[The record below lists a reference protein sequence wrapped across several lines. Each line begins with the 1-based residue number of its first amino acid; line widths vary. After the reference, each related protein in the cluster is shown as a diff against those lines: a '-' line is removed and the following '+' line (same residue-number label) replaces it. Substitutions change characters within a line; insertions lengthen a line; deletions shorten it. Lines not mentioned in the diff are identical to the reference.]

1 MKDVEK
7 EEFFEEEKGKKK
19 KEKNEKSLFSRIM
32 NVILWIILFAWMI
45 IVVIDFVHVRN
56 EEEPQFCWGEKVT
69 KYDDGTVTERTGLG
83 YKVISYNRES
93 LKAIEFGPF
102 WISDRTAEDNK

>member
-1 MKDVEK
+1 MKDVENEEVLEK
-7 EEFFEEEKGKKK
+7 ETRKSKKDKG
-19 KEKNEKSLFSRIM
+19 EKSVLYKIV
-32 NVILWIILFAWMI
+32 NAILWVVLFAWMI
-45 IVVIDFVHVRN
+45 IVVIDFVHVRK
-56 EEEPQFCWGEKVT
+56 EEEPQFCFSEKVI

-102 WISDRTAEDNK
+102 WIKDKTAE